1 MKSIKT
7 LLKRIPWVRDRAL
20 IATKIALRLFYPK
33 FRQAPGQRIRSKT
46 IFFYAFFQKILRVNW
61 QVPWPV
67 HFTSK
72 VSGWHKMDIAPGYPP
87 GWSPGT
93 YIQAFNGMIVE
104 EDCYLGPH
112 VAFITANHDYLSG
125 NMETHLPDAPII
137 LRRGVWVGA
146 HTTILPGVEL
156 GPGVIVGAGS
166 VVTRSFLE
174 GRVVIA
180 GVPAKV
186 VRTLDP
192 SETPPSRSDS
202 TQ

>member
-1 MKSIKT
+1 MSALKKS
-7 LLKRIPWVRDRAL
+7 LKKIPWIRDRHL
-20 IATKIALRLFYPK
+20 IATRWALRLFYPK
-33 FRQAPGQRIRSKT
+33 FQPASGQHIRYQT
-46 IFFYAFFQKILRVNW
+46 LCFYGFFQRILRVNW

-72 VSGWHKMDIAPGYPP
+72 VSGWHKMEIAPGYPP

-104 EDCYLGPH
+104 PECYLGPH
-112 VAFITANHDYLSG
+112 VAFITANHDYHTG
-125 NMETHLPDAPII
+125 AMEAHLPADPII

-166 VVTRSFLE
+166 VVTRSFPD
-174 GRVVIA
+174 GHVVIA
-180 GVPAKV
+180 GVPARV
-186 VRTLDP
+186 VRTLSASQQTP
-192 SETPPSRSDS
+192 SNTP
-202 TQ
+202 